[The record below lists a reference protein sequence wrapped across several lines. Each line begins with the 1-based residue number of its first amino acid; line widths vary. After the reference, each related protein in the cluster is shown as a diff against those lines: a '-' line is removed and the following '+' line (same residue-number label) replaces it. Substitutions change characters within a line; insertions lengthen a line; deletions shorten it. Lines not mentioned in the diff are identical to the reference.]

1 MWAIRAHDRGSVILS
16 LNSRHMDVDDL
27 VKLALAQEADHAVIL
42 LDPDGRVVAWFAGA
56 VAVLGYTE
64 REMIGQSL
72 ERLFTPEDIARG
84 EVEHEL
90 RSARKYGKGED
101 DRWQVRKDG
110 LRIWANGIVTG
121 LRHRGDLVGFVKI
134 LRDRTDVR
142 GQLDSLENR
151 LEAAAKAEEHR
162 HLLLGTIAHE
172 LRNPLAPLANAG
184 KLIAAAVP
192 DNSTVSYSTKVIE
205 RQVGYISQLLT
216 DMLELT
222 RANVGKIQPHF
233 ERVDLGAV
241 IQKALETCGSAL
253 HDKQQTA
260 ETLLPGAITLEADP
274 IRLQQV
280 LVNLVNNS
288 SKYSP
293 PGAKVWIKATVE
305 GEQVVVRVE
314 DNGKGI
320 PSELLPRIF
329 DLLTQAGT
337 SDEMAHG
344 LGLGLALVK
353 SLVEMHG
360 GTVQARSEGE
370 GKGAEMIVRLPVTQT
385 TKEAVRRRVAAGI
398 RSD

>member
-1 MWAIRAHDRGSVILS
+1 
-16 LNSRHMDVDDL
+16 MDVDNL
-27 VKLALAQEADHAVIL
+27 LKCALAQEKEHAVIL

-56 VAVLGYTE
+56 VDVLGYTE
-64 REMIGQSL
+64 PEMIGQSL
-72 ERLFTPEDIARG
+72 ARLFTPEDIERG
-84 EVEHEL
+84 EVTHEL
-90 RSARKYGKGED
+90 RSARRYGKAED

-110 LRIWANGIVTG
+110 LRIWANGILTS
-121 LRHRGDLVGFVKI
+121 LRDRGQLVGFVKI

-142 GQLDSLENR
+142 GQLDSLQNR
-151 LEAAAKAEEHR
+151 LEAAAQAQEHR
-162 HLLLGTIAHE
+162 HMLLGTIAHE

-192 DNSTVSYSTKVIE
+192 DNPTVRYSTKLIE

-233 ERVDLGAV
+233 ECVDLGAV
-241 IQKALETCGSAL
+241 IQKALETCGTAL
-253 HDKQQTA
+253 RDKEQTA
-260 ETLLPGAITLEADP
+260 EALLPGAITLEADP

-305 GEQVVVRVE
+305 GEEAVVRVE

-337 SDEMAHG
+337 PDEMAHG

-370 GKGAEMIVRLPVTQT
+370 GKGAEIIVRLPVTQARKAPSACEPQIRIDST
-385 TKEAVRRRVAAGI
+385 AAT
-398 RSD
+398 RAS

>member
-1 MWAIRAHDRGSVILS
+1 
-16 LNSRHMDVDDL
+16 MDADDL
-27 VKLALAQEADHAVIL
+27 VKLALAQETDHAVIL
-42 LDPDGRVVAWFAGA
+42 LDPDGRVLAWLAGA

-64 REMIGQSL
+64 GEMIGQSL
-72 ERLFTPEDIARG
+72 DRLFTPEDIARG
-84 EVEHEL
+84 EVAHEL
-90 RSARKYGKGED
+90 RTARKYDKAED

-110 LRIWANGIVTG
+110 LRIWANGILTG
-121 LRHRGDLVGFVKI
+121 LRERGELVGFVKI

-162 HLLLGTIAHE
+162 HVMLGTIAHE

-192 DNSTVSYSTKVIE
+192 DNATVSYSTKVIE
-205 RQVGYISQLLT
+205 RQVTYISQLLT

-233 ERVDLGAV
+233 EWVDLGAV
-241 IQKALETCGSAL
+241 IQKALETCGAAL

-293 PGAKVWIKATVE
+293 RRE
-305 GEQVVVRVE
+305 GL
-314 DNGKGI
+314 DKG
-320 PSELLPRIF
+320 
-329 DLLTQAGT
+329 D
-337 SDEMAHG
+337 
-344 LGLGLALVK
+344 
-353 SLVEMHG
+353 
-360 GTVQARSEGE
+360 
-370 GKGAEMIVRLPVTQT
+370 
-385 TKEAVRRRVAAGI
+385 RRRRASGRA
-398 RSD
+398 R